1 MKEGIPY
8 EILYESNEG
17 SSGILNGLLES
28 DLRTISGLQNGKY
41 NITVVDEK
49 GCSSEESFT
58 IDSPEPLFYDVEL
71 SFDKNCEEGNA
82 RQYFK
87 VNVYGGTPPF
97 EYYWSTGIVGSTPN
111 IMYTEQNGFIEMYV
125 LDANNCRSSTYSYDV
140 DLPRGGL
147 PDFDFDSQA
156 CMTMAFIRFRI
167 P

>member
-1 MKEGIPY
+1 MIEGGNPPY

-71 SFDKNCEEGNA
+71 SFDKTV
-82 RQYFK
+82 K
-87 VNVYGGTPPF
+87 K
-97 EYYWSTGIVGSTPN
+97 
-111 IMYTEQNGFIEMYV
+111 EM
-125 LDANNCRSSTYSYDV
+125 LDS
-140 DLPRGGL
+140 
-147 PDFDFDSQA
+147 
-156 CMTMAFIRFRI
+156 I
-167 P
+167 